1 MRNYLEKLTSP
12 DRCVYFSSG
21 DLDSRPRRYPFTG
34 KAEDCGLLSLLKGF
48 IYIWKDKN
56 KDLGFCPNSK
66 GFSSFF
72 SEREK
77 R

>member
-56 KDLGFCPNSK
+56 KDLGFSPNSK